1 MDFDLSDESSGEGE
15 SSGESESEDEAEA
28 LIMKSRMMFAKSVVS
43 KKRHAAPA
51 KKALTKKVL
60 TKKTQAAP
68 AALPADQC
76 FTEMLTGVQSPACKT
91 SMDAWTDYCRANPA
105 DAGCVELRAKEAKIV
120 ADHFKN
126 MSFAKKTQDAPAFD
140 VKCAD
145 SDLLTRTEECWD

>member
-1 MDFDLSDESSGEGE
+1 MAKYTDALEKAYPGVDFDWEAEFGSSSEGE
-15 SSGESESEDEAEA
+15 SEDESEDEAKA

-76 FTEMLTGVQSPACKT
+76 FTEMLTGTGVQSPACEA
-91 SMDAWTDYCRANPA
+91 SMGAWTVYCRANQA
-105 DAGCVELRAKEAKIV
+105 SAGCVEL
-120 ADHFKN
+120 
-126 MSFAKKTQDAPAFD
+126 
-140 VKCAD
+140 
-145 SDLLTRTEECWD
+145 

>member
-1 MDFDLSDESSGEGE
+1 MDIDWEAEFGSSSEGE
-15 SSGESESEDEAEA
+15 SEDESEDEAKA

-76 FTEMLTGVQSPACKT
+76 FTEMLTGTGVQSPACEA
-91 SMDAWTDYCRANPA
+91 SMGAWTVYCRANQA
-105 DAGCVELRAKEAKIV
+105 SAGCVEL
-120 ADHFKN
+120 
-126 MSFAKKTQDAPAFD
+126 
-140 VKCAD
+140 
-145 SDLLTRTEECWD
+145 